1 MKSRIIIFIADY
13 ITGGARPVRIFLFG
27 GLLFSVAIMVIMTKL
42 MGMDTDTDRDLN
54 LTNAILLIISILSG
68 YGISYSIVHIAD
80 AIKQR
85 SKQ

>member
-1 MKSRIIIFIADY
+1 MKTRIILFIVNY
-13 ITGGARPVRIFLFG
+13 ITSGARAVRIFLFG

-54 LTNAILLIISILSG
+54 LTNTVLLIISILTG

-85 SKQ
+85 SK